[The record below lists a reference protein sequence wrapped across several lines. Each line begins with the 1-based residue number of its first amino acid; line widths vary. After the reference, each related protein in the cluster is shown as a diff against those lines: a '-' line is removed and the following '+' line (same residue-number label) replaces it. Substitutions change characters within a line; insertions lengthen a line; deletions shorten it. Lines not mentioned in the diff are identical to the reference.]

1 MTYDMRSY
9 SKGIIS
15 FYCEITG
22 MRQEKLRKA
31 STPCLL
37 ENQTTDEE
45 LAHEGEM
52 HAFAARILM
61 KCLWLSRLARPDI
74 SFAVQRLAS
83 RITRWTKW
91 EDRQMLRLVSYLNST
106 CEYVMRAAVEPDQ
119 APTLLVYTDSDFASC
134 PYTSKSTSGVVFV
147 LRTGSACFPLLWS
160 SKKQSSTARSTTEA
174 ELIASPSALF
184 GEALNLHTMVESL
197 TEVHV
202 PVSFQQDN
210 QAAITVIQSG
220 YSAKLRH
227 SGRVH
232 RVNVASIHEQL
243 DQGIFDLD
251 YCETTAQLANG
262 FTKVIGQAECNKLSN
277 NYVSLLTD
285 EFKEDVE
292 IGQANLCHGPRN
304 CLTVYMYSTRG
315 SYWFVCKITTC
326 DDVLYVHVS
335 FNPFCCCNL
344 TFGSRTGVKG
354 ILPALLVL
362 EVTRSTFHTWAG
374 CEGFI

>member
-1 MTYDMRSY
+1 M
-9 SKGIIS
+9 
-15 FYCEITG
+15 
-22 MRQEKLRKA
+22 
-31 STPCLL
+31 
-37 ENQTTDEE
+37 
-45 LAHEGEM
+45 
-52 HAFAARILM
+52 
-61 KCLWLSRLARPDI
+61 
-74 SFAVQRLAS
+74 
-83 RITRWTKW
+83 
-91 EDRQMLRLVSYLNST
+91 
-106 CEYVMRAAVEPDQ
+106 
-119 APTLLVYTDSDFASC
+119 
-134 PYTSKSTSGVVFV
+134 
-147 LRTGSACFPLLWS
+147 
-160 SKKQSSTARSTTEA
+160 
-174 ELIASPSALF
+174 F

-202 PVSFQQDN
+202 PASFQQDN

-315 SYWFVCKITTC
+315 E
-326 DDVLYVHVS
+326 
-335 FNPFCCCNL
+335 
-344 TFGSRTGVKG
+344 
-354 ILPALLVL
+354 LLICV
-362 EVTRSTFHTWAG
+362 
-374 CEGFI
+374 